1 MSAAMLKG
9 RDEAM
14 PLVTR
19 LIAAGKEAG
28 DHEAVFCGAIS
39 LLTGALACAA
49 GFDTALKVLR
59 DCIEVAET
67 AKRKRV
73 N

>member
-1 MSAAMLKG
+1 MLKG
-9 RDEAM
+9 RDEAT
-14 PLVTR
+14 PLITK
-19 LIAAGKEAG
+19 LIAAGRETG

-39 LLTGALACAA
+39 LIAGALACAA
-49 GFDTALKVLR
+49 GFDASLKVLR
-59 DCIEVAET
+59 DCIEAAET